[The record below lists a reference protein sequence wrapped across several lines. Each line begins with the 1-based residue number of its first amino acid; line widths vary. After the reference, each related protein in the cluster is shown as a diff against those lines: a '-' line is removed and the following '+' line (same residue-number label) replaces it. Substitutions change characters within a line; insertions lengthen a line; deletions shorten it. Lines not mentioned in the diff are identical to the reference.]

1 LKFSALKLW
10 QRHALAALA
19 GLSLAAAF
27 PNAGVAGLAWLAP
40 ALLLAAVSGTH
51 GRRTFALAW
60 TAGFASALAQLHWLL
75 CIPVTGFPI
84 LGWAALSAYCALF
97 TATWVWLVSSF
108 EFRVSGWGGR
118 TAFTFF
124 GAAAWVA
131 LEFVRGHFLTGFPW
145 NPLGASQFKLTPL
158 LQLAAFTGVHGV
170 SFLVVFA
177 SLALFNGARA
187 VVRHPTRR
195 LAWQQEIILPLVV
208 VLAVFTFGV
217 VKLREPQPAEKIL
230 RVAAVQPAIP
240 QTIIWDARENTNR
253 FHQLLA
259 LSETAATNCEVL
271 IWPEA
276 ALPELNETTFAA
288 ISDLARRHGVWMIFG
303 GDDVEPTTDLTRA
316 GGYEV
321 FNAAFLLTPR
331 GQVQAI
337 YRKHDLV
344 IFGEYIPLVRWLPF
358 LKYLSP
364 IGDGFSAG
372 DGPVPFELPLADAKI
387 NISPLICFEDV
398 FAATA
403 RRATTDDTDLLLN
416 LTNDGWFGQTSAQW
430 QQAAAAVFRAVE
442 NGAPLLRSC
451 NTGLTCWVDSRGRI
465 RETFRDAHGTIYGAG
480 IFTTQIP
487 LPARAE
493 TFYHQHGDWFAW
505 LCAAVAVAMCA
516 RVRFAR
522 R

>member
-1 LKFSALKLW
+1 MKFSALKPW
-10 QRHALAALA
+10 HRHALAALA
-19 GLSLAAAF
+19 GLLLAAAF
-27 PNAGVAGLAWLAP
+27 PNASVAGLAWVAP
-40 ALLLAAVSGTH
+40 ALLVAAVSGTSNA
-51 GRRTFALAW
+51 RTFRLAW
-60 TAGFASALAQLHWLL
+60 TAGFASALMQLNWLL
-75 CIPVTGFPI
+75 CIPVTGFPL

-97 TATWVWLVSSF
+97 TATWVYLVSSF
-108 EFRVSGWGGR
+108 EFRVSGWSGR
-118 TAFTFF
+118 TAFTLF

-131 LEFVRGHFLTGFPW
+131 LEFLRGHFLTGFPW

-158 LQLAAFTGVHGV
+158 LQVAAITGVHGV
-170 SFLVVFA
+170 SFLVVWA
-177 SLALFNGARA
+177 SLALFNAVRA

-208 VLAVFTFGV
+208 VLAAFTLGLL
-217 VKLREPQPAEKIL
+217 KLRKPQPAEKIL

-240 QTIIWDARENTNR
+240 QTMIWDARENTNR
-253 FHQLLA
+253 FQQLLA
-259 LSETAATNCEVL
+259 LSEMAATNCDVL

-288 ISDLARRHGVWMIFG
+288 ISELARRHRVWMIFG
-303 GDDVEPTTDLTRA
+303 ADDVEPTADPAHAR
-316 GGYEV
+316 GYEV
-321 FNAAFLLTPR
+321 FNAAFLLTPS

-372 DGPVPFELPLADAKI
+372 DGPVPFELSLADAKI
-387 NISPLICFEDV
+387 NIAPLICFEDV

-416 LTNDGWFGQTSAQW
+416 LTNDGWFGQRAAQW
-430 QQAAAAVFRAVE
+430 QQAAAASFRAVE
-442 NGAPLLRSC
+442 NGVPLLRSC
-451 NTGLTCWVDSRGRI
+451 NTGLTCWIDARGRVRKI
-465 RETFRDAHGTIYGAG
+465 FHDEAGTIYGAG
-480 IFTTQIP
+480 VFTTLIP

-493 TFYHQHGDWFAW
+493 TFYHRHGDWFAW
-505 LCAAVAVAMCA
+505 SCAGVAVLAFS
-516 RVRFAR
+516 VAR
-522 R
+522 RRTK